1 MTCIAGWVE
10 EGHVWIGG
18 DSAGVAGLDIRVRKD
33 EKVFVT
39 GEYVMGFTSSF
50 RMGQL
55 LRYKLIVPAF
65 AAGGNRD
72 AFMSTVFIDTVRQCL
87 GDGGFRTKKD
97 EVESGGTFL
106 VGVAGALYYID
117 EDFQV
122 GRLHENFEAIGCGQ
136 FYAMGALAAFAH
148 IKLHPRERLRRAL
161 AIAEKYS
168 VAVRRPFVVKRSP

>member
-10 EGHVWIGG
+10 EGRVWIGG
-18 DSAGVAGLDIRVRKD
+18 DSAGVQDLDLRVRKD

-55 LRYKLIVPAF
+55 LRYTLKVEACPSDQ
-65 AAGGNRD
+65 RRH
-72 AFMSTVFIDTVRQCL
+72 AFMSTVFIDAVRKCL

-97 EVESGGTFL
+97 ELESGGTFL
-106 VGVAGALYYID
+106 VGVAGELYEID
-117 EDFQV
+117 DDFQV
-122 GRLHENFEAIGCGQ
+122 GQLHENFAAIGCGQ
-136 FYAMGALAAFAH
+136 FYAIGALAAFAH

-161 AIAEKYS
+161 GIAEKYS
-168 VAVRRPFVVKRSP
+168 TAVRRPFVVKRSP

>member
-10 EGHVWIGG
+10 GDRVWLGG
-18 DSAGVAGLDIRVRKD
+18 DSAGVAGLDLVVRKD
-33 EKVFVT
+33 AKVFVT

-55 LRYKLIVPAF
+55 LRYKLIVPEF
-65 AAGGNRD
+65 TPDGNRD
-72 AFMSTVFIDTVRQCL
+72 AFMATVFIDAVRKCL

-106 VGVAGALYYID
+106 VGVAGVLYEISA
-117 EDFQV
+117 DFQV
-122 GRLHENFEAIGCGQ
+122 GQLYENFAAIGCGQ
-136 FYAMGALAAFAH
+136 FYAIGALAAFAH

-168 VAVRRPFVVKRSP
+168 TAVRRPFVVKCSP